1 MKKTIKTILVLLTL
15 FPLVSC
21 KNTNSEL
28 KYIEN
33 TTQGLDYK
41 FSDDSAYE
49 NISKDTNYTKETISI
64 YDIFTSI
71 DNMVKYVF
79 TNNKLV
85 KFISLNPKHG
95 MFNIHIGDTIRN
107 NLAPNSFKVEDSIKY
122 GDFYNNF
129 LKNRGYERILLT
141 DLDLVNIKEANL
153 SYVYASYY
161 NLDYMDNNMD
171 YYKDGYYTYDDKI
184 FITPSINPGC
194 DTLASFSI
202 EFLR

>member
-15 FPLVSC
+15 CPLVSC
-21 KNTNSEL
+21 KNANSEL

-49 NISKDTNYTKETISI
+49 NISKDTNYTKETISN
-64 YDIFTSI
+64 YDIFTST

-107 NLAPNSFKVEDSIKY
+107 NLAPNSFKIEDSIKY
-122 GDFYNNF
+122 GDFYYNF
-129 LKNRGYERILLT
+129 LKNRGYEWILLT
-141 DLDLVNIKEANL
+141 NLNLVNIKEANL

-161 NLDYMDNNMD
+161 NLDYMDNDMN
-171 YYKDGYYTYDDKI
+171 YYKDGYYTYDNKI

-194 DTLASFSI
+194 DTFDSFSI
-202 EFLR
+202 EILR